1 MNEIIKEPPFQCKSD
16 SDKEKILLVE
26 GKDDA
31 YVTAALLKIHKLPDR
46 CFCIQDCKS
55 ASKLLSEINELF
67 RSATKTKIVG
77 IVLDADE
84 NIVSRWEQITDKLKR
99 ISSNYKIPEN
109 INSKGTIIEAINSDE
124 EEFPKVG
131 IWIMPNNE
139 KEGMLEDFLMEMAE
153 ESNYKGGIQ
162 YAKECVENAKEKN
175 FTSFK
180 DTHKS
185 KSVVHTYL
193 AWHDEPS
200 FTFGKAITKQEG
212 FNPNTP
218 LVQNFI
224 DWLKNLFEIKN

>member
-1 MNEIIKEPPFQCKSD
+1 MEIEKEQPFQCKNE
-16 SDKEKILLVE
+16 EKILLVE

-31 YVTAALLKIHKLPDR
+31 YVSAELCRIYDLPSKY
-46 CFCIQDCKS
+46 FCIQDCKS
-55 ASKLLSEINELF
+55 NSKLLSKINGLLRASE
-67 RSATKTKIVG
+67 KPKIVG

-84 NIVSRWEQITDKLKR
+84 SVEKRWQQITKKLTD
-99 ISSNYKIPEN
+99 ISLNYKIPKD

-124 EEFPKVG
+124 EEFPKIG

-153 ESNYKGGIQ
+153 QSNYKGGIQ

-180 DTHKS
+180 DVHKS
-185 KSVVHTYL
+185 KAIVHTYL
-193 AWHDEPS
+193 AWHNEPS
-200 FTFGKAITKQEG
+200 FTFGNAIKEKEG
-212 FNPNTP
+212 LNPNIP
-218 LVQNFI
+218 PVQDFI